1 MNEYRIKLLKEMG
14 SNAYRCAHG
23 NPNPEILDYCDKY
36 GILVMDENR
45 NFNSSADGIK
55 QVQDMVMR
63 DRNHPSVVMYSLFN
77 EEPLQGTPTG
87 RKLAERLQC
96 EIKNLTPLVFFWV
109 L

>member
-1 MNEYRIKLLKEMG
+1 MNMLRIWGGGIYEMD
-14 SNAYRCAHG
+14 AFY
-23 NPNPEILDYCDKY
+23 EMCDKY

-77 EEPLQGTPTG
+77 EEPLQAL
-87 RKLAERLQC
+87 RQAESLP
-96 EIKNLTPLVFFWV
+96 KDFNAK
-109 L
+109 

>member
-1 MNEYRIKLLKEMG
+1 MG

-96 EIKNLTPLVFFWV
+96 EIKKLDSTRFLLGCYEYGCHN
-109 L
+109 

>member
-1 MNEYRIKLLKEMG
+1 MG

-63 DRNHPSVVMYSLFN
+63 DRNHPSVVMYSLFKRRTASRYSDR
-77 EEPLQGTPTG
+77 QKAC
-87 RKLAERLQC
+87 RKTSM
-96 EIKNLTPLVFFWV
+96 KK
-109 L
+109 